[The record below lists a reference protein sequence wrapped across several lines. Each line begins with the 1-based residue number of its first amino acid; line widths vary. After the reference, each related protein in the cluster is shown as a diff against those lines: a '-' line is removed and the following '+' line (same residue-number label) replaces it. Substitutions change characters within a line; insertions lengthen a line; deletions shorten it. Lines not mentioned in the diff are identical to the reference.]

1 MTDKEKLEIMLD
13 LSRLQIIIMNRF
25 DTFVSEQVSRHR
37 ITKEDV
43 ENFKSGINFVMDEQ
57 FGFINRKL
65 SEMK

>member
-25 DTFVSEQVSRHR
+25 DTFVSEQVSRHG

>member
-1 MTDKEKLEIMLD
+1 MTDKEKLEIIRD

-25 DTFVSEQVSRHR
+25 DTFVSEQVSRHG
-37 ITKEDV
+37 ITREDI
-43 ENFKSGINFVMDEQ
+43 ENFKSGINFAMDKQ